1 MRLAHYLVVP
11 ALLLALMENAL
22 SAGTSF
28 PGRRSSL
35 SPKKSWRVRGEEYKV
50 HEGAF
55 ELILHDSKHGTE
67 KVVFS
72 GGRWCEVLWR
82 PDESYFAIT
91 DWGGSN
97 YAEIL
102 LMKAGGK
109 GPAKRL
115 DDLVKSSKLRETVS
129 AEEQQGHCYWEALK
143 WEADGRLRF
152 RVFGHTDVVHS
163 REFSHEF
170 LVEPQD
176 GAISV
181 VKRTHKQKAKK

>member
-1 MRLAHYLVVP
+1 MKLAHCLVVP

-22 SAGTSF
+22 PAGTSF

-35 SPKKSWRVRGEEYKV
+35 SPKKSWRVRCEEDKV

-55 ELILHDSKHGTE
+55 ELILHDLKHGTE

-91 DWGGSN
+91 DWGGSDC
-97 YAEIL
+97 AEIL
-102 LMKAGGK
+102 LVKPDGK

-115 DDLVKSSKLRETVS
+115 DGLLKSSKLRALVS
-129 AEEQQGHCYWEALK
+129 VEEQQGHCYWEALK

-152 RVFGHTDVVHS
+152 RVFGHTDTVLS
-163 REFSHEF
+163 REFSHDF

-176 GAISV
+176 GAITV
-181 VKRTHKQKAKK
+181 VRQTHQQKARK